1 LSLVLEKSGTWDK
14 MKIPDSVTV
23 NTGEQAPIHRT
34 IDDFFD
40 SIRNQL
46 EPKPLKRPTEFGIRH
61 DNLQKFTS
69 TGVSDSYNPSDDFC
83 HILLYREKVVATVL
97 ETRNNMNYIQFDFF
111 YNPKS
116 C

>member
-1 LSLVLEKSGTWDK
+1 

-23 NTGEQAPIHRT
+23 NTGEQTLIYRT

-40 SIRNQL
+40 KIINQL
-46 EPKPLKRPTEFGIRH
+46 EPKPLKRPTEFEIRH
-61 DNLQKFTS
+61 DNLQKFTI
-69 TGVSDSYNPSDDFC
+69 TEVSSSYNPSDDFC
-83 HILLYREKVVATVL
+83 HMLLYREKVVAIVL

-116 C
+116 YLQGVLPRMQGSE